1 MRLGPELVFRGQAE
15 QVMGLGRAEDKGQ
28 ILGIGQERVHG
39 RILLRKRKQ
48 GNNQNVGK
56 RNLVK

>member
-1 MRLGPELVFRGQAE
+1 M
-15 QVMGLGRAEDKGQ
+15 QVMGLGRAEDRGQ
-28 ILGIGQERVHG
+28 ILGIGQEKVQG
-39 RILLRKRKQ
+39 RILLRDRKQ